1 MNQKKFDP
9 NTKEGK
15 KAISI
20 IVGVII
26 AIAVFGEG
34 FLVLIPFVILGLM
47 IFVIYKAYKSTQNVD
62 KNGFDYNKS
71 YYEKNET
78 TATSSSFSQKIEEE
92 FLKGRNYSQSKV
104 NENKLFFDRKTT
116 EFDKHHAHANM
127 YPTKT
132 VAPTKKTITTPL
144 TKEEELLSYQNELR
158 QLKKDYNDYKIG
170 IVEFREK
177 ETVLKDKIKE
187 IKKDILEN

>member
-1 MNQKKFDP
+1 
-9 NTKEGK
+9 
-15 KAISI
+15 
-20 IVGVII
+20 
-26 AIAVFGEG
+26 
-34 FLVLIPFVILGLM
+34 M

-71 YYEKNET
+71 YYEKNDT
-78 TATSSSFSQKIEEE
+78 TTTSSSISQKIEEE
-92 FLKGRNYSQSKV
+92 FLKGRNYSQTKV

-132 VAPTKKTITTPL
+132 VEPTKKIETVTL
-144 TKEEELLSYQNELR
+144 TKEEELLKYQKELR

-170 IVEFREK
+170 IVEFREQ
-177 ETVLKDKIKE
+177 ETLLKDKIKA

>member
-20 IVGVII
+20 IIGVIV
-26 AIAVFGEG
+26 AVLVFTEG
-34 FLVLIPFVILGLM
+34 LFVLIPFAILGFV
-47 IFVIYKAYKSTQNVD
+47 IFAIYKAYKSTQNVD
-62 KNGFDYNKS
+62 KNGFDYDKS
-71 YYEKNET
+71 YYEKKNT
-78 TATSSSFSQKIEEE
+78 TTTSSFSQKIEDE

-132 VAPTKKTITTPL
+132 VEPTKKMETVPL
-144 TKEEELLSYQNELR
+144 TKEEELLNYQKELR

-170 IVEFREK
+170 IVEFREQ
-177 ETVLKDKIKE
+177 ETLLKDKIKE